1 MNEQNKDKNPERI
14 ITLEEI
20 VDLIMDKSASEHK
33 PFFDF
38 IRYND
43 QLIMTLIKKFS
54 VEISKVDFSK
64 TDPQSLEDTIENL
77 SSDLCDSISDSH
89 MDYFK
94 NGMKVGARLIAE
106 LII

>member
-1 MNEQNKDKNPERI
+1 MNEQNKYKNQERVI
-14 ITLEEI
+14 ALEEI

-43 QLIMTLIKKFS
+43 QLIMNLIKKYS
-54 VEISKVDFSK
+54 MEISKADFSK
-64 TDPQSLEDTIENL
+64 IDPQSQEDAIENF

-94 NGMKVGARLIAE
+94 HGMKVGARLITE
-106 LII
+106 LIL

>member
-20 VDLIMDKSASEHK
+20 VDLIMDKSSSEHK

-43 QLIMTLIKKFS
+43 HILMTLIKKYS

-94 NGMKVGARLIAE
+94 HGMKLGARLVTE